1 MLFRSEL
8 LDRVQVGN
16 DKATL
21 TGWPDKVRLMQENWI
36 GKSEGVRFAFT
47 HDIRDASGALIQDG
61 RMYVFTTRAD
71 TIMGVTFCAVA
82 PEHPLAIHA
91 ASGNATL
98 AAFIEECKAGGTT
111 EAELAVKDKL
121 GMPTGLHVKH
131 PLTGESVAVWVG
143 NYVLMSYGDGAVM
156 GVPAHDERD
165 FAFALKYAL
174 PIKQVVAID
183 RAGFSSGK
191 AAPTSGTPGS
201 SYASSKSS
209 PGAPNAD
216 PASSSK
222 NSVSQQ
228 SGSEPIAFDDSIWQD
243 WYAEKGRGVAINS
256 GKYNGLAFQA
266 CVDAVA
272 ADLVAAG

>member
-1 MLFRSEL
+1 MTKPIPAQPLPVYLQIAEL
-8 LDRVQVGN
+8 LARQ
-16 DKATL
+16 
-21 TGWPDKVRLMQENWI
+21 I
-36 GKSEGVRFAFT
+36 
-47 HDIRDASGALIQDG
+47 
-61 RMYVFTTRAD
+61 
-71 TIMGVTFCAVA
+71 
-82 PEHPLAIHA
+82 
-91 ASGNATL
+91 
-98 AAFIEECKAGGTT
+98 KAGYWREGERMPT
-111 EAELAVKDKL
+111 EAELAQKEKE
-121 GMPTGLHVKH
+121 GMPTGLTVTH
-131 PLTGESVAVWVG
+131 PLTGKAVDVWVG

-165 FAFALKYAL
+165 FAFALKYSL
-174 PIKQVVAID
+174 PIKPVVAV
-183 RAGFSSGK
+183 FSSGK
-191 AAPTSGTPGS
+191 AASTSGTPSS

-243 WYAEKGRGVAINS
+243 WYAEKGRGVAIHS

-272 ADLVAAG
+272 ADLAAAGDDLEAGMDDLDAAASEADLEEPAGAEGSAADLGRGRR